1 MIVSKS
7 ILTSFVFLILSI
19 ASNAQTCGTEVTE
32 RDLQQI
38 QEIRQ
43 LIGSE
48 QLESMRDFGD
58 SLIPVAYH
66 IIAADDSTMGLD
78 TALMYAEMD
87 TVALRFA
94 AAGMYFYQ
102 CGEINYYYND
112 DYVDFEKNV
121 DEDICDTNDVPDVLN
136 IWFADN
142 VFSSSGSIC
151 GYAYLSGSN
160 NRTIIDNDCA
170 DNSST
175 LAHEI
180 GHYFSLL
187 HTHSS
192 SGGDELVD
200 GSNCSFAGDYLCNTP
215 ADPNVSGDVDN
226 NCFYVGSE
234 TDSNGHTYMPDTR
247 NIMSYSRKA
256 CRDSFSFE
264 QNQQMAAYLVS
275 YRNYLNCQ
283 QVVTGVEDAGWNA
296 RVQVYPNPSTEEF
309 KVRID
314 LFEALGPI
322 SVDLI
327 DPLGRV
333 SRSEMVNANSRT
345 VSIQITDLGELSGGI
360 YTVRVSSDEG
370 MVTRRVI
377 IN

>member
-1 MIVSKS
+1 M
-7 ILTSFVFLILSI
+7 
-19 ASNAQTCGTEVTE
+19 
-32 RDLQQI
+32 
-38 QEIRQ
+38 IRQ
-43 LIGSE
+43 LRDLIAE
-48 QLESMRDFGD
+48 NEVESLRDFGD

-87 TVALRFA
+87 TVALRFE

-102 CGEINYYYND
+102 CGEINYYYD
-112 DYVDFEKNV
+112 DEYVDFEKNV
-121 DEDICDTNDVPDVLN
+121 DEDICDANDVPDVLN

-192 SGGDELVD
+192 GWGDELVD
-200 GSNCSFAGDYLCNTP
+200 GSNCSSAGDLLCDTP

-226 NCFYVGSE
+226 DCFYFGNE
-234 TDSNGHTYMPDTR
+234 TDSNGDTYMPDTR

-256 CRDSFSFE
+256 CRDSFSYE
-264 QNQQMAAYLVS
+264 QNLQMAAYLVS

-283 QVVTGVEDAGWNA
+283 QVITGADEASWDA
-296 RVQVYPNPSTEEF
+296 RIQVFPNPATDVLNL
-309 KVRID
+309 KID
-314 LFEALGPI
+314 LFEAEEQVAVELMDGM
-322 SVDLI
+322 
-327 DPLGRV
+327 GRIV
-333 SRSEMVNANSRT
+333 LSDINSTNSRSHRFVFNGLS
-345 VSIQITDLGELSGGI
+345 ELSGGI
-360 YTVRVSSDEG
+360 YTLRVRSESGSVA
-370 MVTRRVI
+370 RRVI